1 MGFSYFKPIRI
12 MYTIYLL
19 IAPLTIIVAITF
31 LKEKLK
37 KQLTTSTFHISELD
51 YLYSYKSTLL
61 RMIQMEKDIKGF
73 ETTITTCK
81 TTSILYTS
89 NPVVLKNE
97 LNEINVRL
105 KELIET
111 YDVGELSLSNIAFE
125 LDLLNNRLNVVSLLV
140 AA

>member
-1 MGFSYFKPIRI
+1 

-19 IAPLTIIVAITF
+19 IATLVILIAITF

-37 KQLTTSTFHISELD
+37 KQLTTNTFHISELD
-51 YLYSYKSTLL
+51 YLYLYKGTLL

-73 ETTITTCK
+73 EATITACRTAD
-81 TTSILYTS
+81 IPDTS
-89 NPVVLKNE
+89 NPVSLKKE
-97 LNEINVRL
+97 LNEINVKL

-111 YDVGELSLSNIAFE
+111 YAVGELSLSNIAFE
-125 LDLLNNRLNVVSLLV
+125 LDLLNNRLNVVSFLV